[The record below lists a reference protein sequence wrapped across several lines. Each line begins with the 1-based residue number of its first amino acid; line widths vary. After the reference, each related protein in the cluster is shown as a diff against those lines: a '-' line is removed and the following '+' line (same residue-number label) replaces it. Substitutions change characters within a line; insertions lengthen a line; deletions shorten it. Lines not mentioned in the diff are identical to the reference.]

1 MERIHETQFREEKD
15 IRINANDYISAIM
28 TAARCKAQDICN
40 ALGRS
45 KCYLNTFKKSGFM
58 HRRDLKML
66 ESIYGIPFGPFLSN
80 VTSPRQIALEVD
92 PAPVVSATPANNT
105 IVTRSAD
112 FFDLICSIDAIAT
125 RLPKGVTITIQG
137 GAD

>member
-28 TAARCKAQDICN
+28 TAARCKAQDICS

-80 VTSPRQIALEVD
+80 VAAPRQISLEVE
-92 PAPVVSATPANNT
+92 PTFATTEPANNT

>member
-1 MERIHETQFREEKD
+1 
-15 IRINANDYISAIM
+15 
-28 TAARCKAQDICN
+28 
-40 ALGRS
+40 
-45 KCYLNTFKKSGFM
+45 
-58 HRRDLKML
+58 ML
-66 ESIYGIPFGPFLSN
+66 ESIYGIPFGPFMSN
-80 VTSPRQIALEVD
+80 VAAPRQISLEVD

-105 IVTRSAD
+105 IITRSAD

>member
-28 TAARCKAQDICN
+28 TAARCKAQDICS

-45 KCYLNTFKKSGFM
+45 KCYLNTFIKSGFM
-58 HRRDLKML
+58 HRKDIKFLQ
-66 ESIYGIPFGPFLSN
+66 SVYGIPVGPYL
-80 VTSPRQIALEVD
+80 TDGPERKHIALDVD
-92 PAPVVSATPANNT
+92 PIMTATPANNT
-105 IVTRSAD
+105 IVTESAD

-125 RLPKGVTITIQG
+125 KLPKGVTITIQG
-137 GAD
+137 GAN

>member
-1 MERIHETQFREEKD
+1 MEKIHETQFREEKD
-15 IRINANDYISAIM
+15 VRINTDDYISAIM
-28 TAARCKAQDICN
+28 TAARCKAQDICS

-58 HRRDLKML
+58 HRRDLKLL
-66 ESIYGIPFGPFLSN
+66 ESVYGIPFGTFLSN
-80 VTSPRQIALEVD
+80 SHGPRQISLEVE
-92 PAPVVSATPANNT
+92 PVLTVSDPANNT